1 MDCSSMKEFLDNI
14 GMLGTC
20 RICIHDI
27 SGILSFPP
35 IALPHESNIHCSA
48 FCVLAKQTPS
58 GFNTCIRCKHY
69 SNKRALLHGRP
80 FTGTCAF
87 GMTET
92 VYPVEID
99 GKTRCILYLGGWVK
113 DQKKSLEKL
122 ENICR
127 VTGNNHYAMRELL
140 LGCTDDMTDE
150 RALSLCRMTASYLT
164 LLYETNKGNF
174 PEKEN
179 PYHWAVSAIKRYIDD
194 NYRQNLTLSD
204 ICRLYFINEKYAGQL
219 FKAQIGQSFHRYL
232 NSVRLKKAS
241 ELIQNGDWKIIDVA
255 LLCGFNNVTYF
266 NRKFFE
272 CYGVSPGE
280 YRKNAEKVLRIHTN
294 D

>member
-1 MDCSSMKEFLDNI
+1 MDCISMKDFLDNI

-48 FCVLAKQTPS
+48 FCVLAKQTAA
-58 GFNTCIRCKHY
+58 GFATCIRCKHY

-92 VYPVEID
+92 VYPVIIE
-99 GKTRCILYLGGWVK
+99 GKTRCILYLGGRI
-113 DQKKSLEKL
+113 DNREKSLEKL
-122 ENICR
+122 ELTCR
-127 VTGNNHYAMRELL
+127 TTGNNYYAMRELL
-140 LGCTDDMTDE
+140 LRCTDDITNE
-150 RALSLCRMTASYLT
+150 QALSLCHMTASYLT
-164 LLYETNKGNF
+164 LLYEANKELSF
-174 PEKEN
+174 EKQS
-179 PYHWAVSAIKRYIDD
+179 PYHWAVSSIKRYIDD

-219 FKAQIGQSFHRYL
+219 FKNQIGQSFHRYL
-232 NSVRLKKAS
+232 NSVRLKKAE
-241 ELIQNGDWKIIDVA
+241 ELLKKGNWKIIDIA

-266 NRKFFE
+266 NRKFIE
-272 CYGVSPGE
+272 QYGLSPGE
-280 YRKNAEKVLRIHTN
+280 YRKTHS
-294 D
+294 